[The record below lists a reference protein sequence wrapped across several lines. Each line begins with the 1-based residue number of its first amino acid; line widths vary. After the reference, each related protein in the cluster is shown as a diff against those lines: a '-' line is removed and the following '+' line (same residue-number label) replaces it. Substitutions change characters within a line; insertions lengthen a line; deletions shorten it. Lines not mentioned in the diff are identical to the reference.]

1 MIMLMLQ
8 NIFLIVAVILNLVLA
23 LFVYAKNKH
32 SATNRLFVALVV
44 ALVSFL
50 LVNYMSLH
58 PAVFSQLTWIRLDLF
73 TASYLFLLS
82 YITFIVFPAAHFIK
96 ASPLRRAAVIYT
108 IVVSFLTLT
117 PLVFSHLDTTG
128 GGANPVPAPGIILFV
143 IQQIGLLSL
152 IAITLYRRFKRA
164 KGKEREQFKYII
176 FGLVA
181 TFGSILFFNLVM
193 VQVFKIT
200 SLVFV
205 SNISSL
211 FFTGAFAYAIVK
223 QRLFDIRLIVA
234 RSVTYLFSIVT
245 IGVFYGLVAF
255 SLVDQILFGSTSQS
269 SVTQNTVN
277 TMLAVVL
284 AFTFQPIRRFFE
296 KVTDK
301 IFFRDKY
308 DAQLLINNI
317 GRILA
322 SEIELESLTTKVVH
336 EVKKQMRVA
345 HADIIVLEDK
355 QEEVFFDAG
364 HLESR
369 TPIRRHDLVK
379 LGNAVVVADDLAAGE
394 RKEIMNM
401 YNMSVASALRA
412 NNQLIGY
419 LFLGDKLSG
428 DAYASTDIDVI
439 KIIVNELA
447 VAVQNA
453 KSFTEIQRFNETL
466 QEKVKEATAK
476 LRKAN
481 EDLKSLDQAK
491 DEFISMASH
500 QLRTPLTTAKG
511 YVSMVL
517 EGDFGKVPTKMRPP
531 LDQSLDSTNRMSG
544 LINDLLNVSRMDA
557 GKFFIDAVDVDLDVE
572 VRGEVNQLA
581 NLAQSKNVVITYHPP
596 KNKIPLIKLDLDKTR
611 QVIMNIADNS
621 VHYSAPPSGG
631 GKADV
636 YLEQEGDEV
645 VFRVVDN
652 GIGVPDDIKPKL
664 FTKFFRASNAQSTR
678 PDGTGLG
685 LYLVKRVIEDQGG
698 TIIFKSQVGKGS
710 TFGFRMPIHNKL
722 KVDKE
727 AQKKLQGAVAAAP
740 AQPSAVEK
748 PAK

>member
-8 NIFLIVAVILNLVLA
+8 NIFLIVAVVLNLVLA
-23 LFVYAKNKH
+23 MFVYAKNKH

-44 ALVSFL
+44 SLVSFL
-50 LVNYMSLH
+50 LINYMSLH
-58 PAVFSQLTWIRLDLF
+58 PAVLSQLTWIRLDLF
-73 TASYLFLLS
+73 AASYMFLLS
-82 YITFIVFPAAHFIK
+82 YITFIVFPAAHFK
-96 ASPLRRAAVIYT
+96 KPSRFRRFVVIYT
-108 IVVSFLTLT
+108 VVVSFLTLT
-117 PLVFSHLDTTG
+117 PVVFSHLDTTG
-128 GGANPVPAPGIILFV
+128 GAANPVPAPGIVLFV
-143 IQQIGLLSL
+143 IQQIGLLVL
-152 IAITLYRRFKRA
+152 IAMTLSRRLKTA
-164 KGKEREQFKYII
+164 KGREREQFKYII
-176 FGLVA
+176 FGLIA
-181 TFGSILFFNLVM
+181 TFGSILFFNLVL
-193 VQVFKIT
+193 VQVFKNT

-223 QRLFDIRLIVA
+223 QRLFDIRMVVA
-234 RSVTYLFSIVT
+234 RSVTYLLSIVT

-255 SLVDQILFGSTSQS
+255 SLVDQLLFSATSQG

-284 AFTFQPIRRFFE
+284 AFTFQPVRRFFE

-322 SEIELESLTTKVVH
+322 SEIELESLTTKVVR
-336 EVKKQMRVA
+336 EIKNQMRVE

-364 HLESR
+364 HMQNRAPLH
-369 TPIRRHDLVK
+369 RHDLVK
-379 LGNAVVVADDLAAGE
+379 LGNSLVVADDLAGGE
-394 RKEIMNM
+394 RKEIMAT
-401 YNMSVASALRA
+401 YGMSVASALRA
-412 NNQLIGY
+412 NKQLIGY
-419 LFLGDKLSG
+419 LFLGDKSSG
-428 DAYASTDIDVI
+428 DAYSGADIDVI

-453 KSFTEIQRFNETL
+453 KAYTEIQRFNETL
-466 QEKVKEATAK
+466 QDKVTEATRK

-517 EGDFGKVPTKMRPP
+517 EGDFGKVSSKMKPP
-531 LDQSLDSTNRMSG
+531 LDQALDSSNRMSG

-557 GKFFIDAVDVDLDVE
+557 GKFFIDAVDVDLNLE
-572 VRGEVNQLA
+572 VQGEVNQLA
-581 NLAQSKNVVITYHPP
+581 NLSQAKSVTLTYHPP
-596 KNKIPLIKLDLDKTR
+596 KKKIPLIKLDLDKTR
-611 QVIMNIADNS
+611 QVIMNIADNA

-636 YLEQEGDEV
+636 YLELEGDEA
-645 VFRVVDN
+645 VFKVVDN

-664 FTKFFRASNAQSTR
+664 FAKFFRAGNAQQAR

-685 LYLVKRVIEDQGG
+685 LYLVKRVVEDQGG
-698 TIIFKSQVGKGS
+698 TIIFESQVGKGS

-722 KVDKE
+722 KIDKE
-727 AQKKLQGAVAAAP
+727 AAKRLGNIEAAP
-740 AQPSAVEK
+740 TE